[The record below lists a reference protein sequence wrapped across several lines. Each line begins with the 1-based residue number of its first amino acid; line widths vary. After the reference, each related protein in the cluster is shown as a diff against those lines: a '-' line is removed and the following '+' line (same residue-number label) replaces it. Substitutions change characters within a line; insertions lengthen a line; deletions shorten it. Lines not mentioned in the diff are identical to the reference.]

1 MTSAAC
7 AYSGADD
14 ILAFHRKHH
23 DALKGTYAPDVHGNL
38 PRPLRS
44 EVAQLHPAPRR
55 LPAAE
60 APLSSPY
67 CTPQWTEFSECL
79 REVAPPLLPDEGILP
94 MAESHAEPLSRSA
107 SATPSLP
114 GYAVVKRLADLS
126 EASDVDP
133 AAVVAALREA
143 ERVLQAPMSTDSHL
157 EYAYCNSP
165 RVAERTATKER
176 SSAGRV
182 RATSSAASAGSTPHD
197 EKGAPSRQERHHHQH
212 RRLPYRHA
220 SRSRSPSADCAS
232 TAAGFGT
239 ASGCHTPFPWEWP
252 VPAPVHSGSP
262 APPRPGS
269 AAINFPAGHKAAH
282 DALFWEAAAVEP
294 TMRWYEVYYSW
305 MLYYRQLYAAQVQQ
319 QRRAKRERR
328 QSRREARGRHAAPHP
343 AGSGPEVSTEGQ
355 EEDTGSAHVQRR
367 SCAAARADRRDAAEG
382 HDIGA
387 VGASASRM
395 TRPVSHH
402 RLTYARQSSAPICAA
417 RTPQALREAAEE
429 GGDDAPALRAE
440 LRRLEERYAVLS
452 SRLASGKHERV
463 QPLTLGDC
471 RNRRSA
477 TASAASATNAAPKLA
492 RPPAPTALRAQGG
505 KWYSSCYD
513 DNPTSQGGSVAPAD
527 TWQALSERQRN
538 GTLSAMARRRTNRAS
553 ASQ

>member
-1 MTSAAC
+1 MSSAAC
-7 AYSGADD
+7 AYNGADD
-14 ILAFHRKHH
+14 ILAFHMRHH

-79 REVAPPLLPDEGILP
+79 REVAPPPFPDGGLLP
-94 MAESHAEPLSRSA
+94 MAEPHAEPLSRSA

-126 EASDVDP
+126 QASDVDP

-143 ERVLQAPMSTDSHL
+143 ERVLQAPMNTDPNL
-157 EYAYCNSP
+157 EYAHCNSP
-165 RVAERTATKER
+165 RAAERTAAKEC

-182 RATSSAASAGSTPHD
+182 RASSSAASAASAPHD
-197 EKGAPSRQERHHHQH
+197 GKGAPSLQERHHHQH
-212 RRLPYRHA
+212 RRHPYRH
-220 SRSRSPSADCAS
+220 SNRSRSPSADCAS
-232 TAAGFGT
+232 TAARFGT
-239 ASGCHTPFPWEWP
+239 ASGRHTPFPWGWP
-252 VPAPVHSGSP
+252 VPAPIHCGSP

-269 AAINFPAGHKAAH
+269 AAINFPPGH
-282 DALFWEAAAVEP
+282 DAPFWEAGAVEP
-294 TMRWYEVYYSW
+294 TMRWYEVYFSW

-319 QRRAKRERR
+319 QRRAKRARR
-328 QSRREARGRHAAPHP
+328 QSRREARGRHAAPHA
-343 AGSGPEVSTEGQ
+343 AGSGPEVSTGGQ
-355 EEDTGSAHVQRR
+355 EEDTGSAHVRRR
-367 SCAAARADRRDAAEG
+367 SCAAAWADRGDAVEG
-382 HDIGA
+382 HVSGA

-395 TRPVSHH
+395 TRPVPHH
-402 RLTYARQSSAPICAA
+402 RLTYAGQPNAPICASK
-417 RTPQALREAAEE
+417 TPQALHEAAEK
-429 GGDDAPALRAE
+429 GGDDAAPLRAE

-452 SRLASGKHERV
+452 SSLASGKHERA
-463 QPLTLGDC
+463 QPFTMGDF

-477 TASAASATNAAPKLA
+477 AASAAGAANAAPKQA
-492 RPPAPTALRAQGG
+492 RPLAPTALRAQGG

-513 DNPTSQGGSVAPAD
+513 GNSTSQRGSVAPAD

-538 GTLSAMARRRTNRAS
+538 GTLSAMARHRTNRAS

>member
-1 MTSAAC
+1 MTSSAC
-7 AYSGADD
+7 AYNGADD
-14 ILAFHRKHH
+14 ILAFHMRHH

-79 REVAPPLLPDEGILP
+79 REVAPPPLPDEGVLP

-126 EASDVDP
+126 QASDVDP

-143 ERVLQAPMSTDSHL
+143 KRVLQAPMNTDPHL
-157 EYAYCNSP
+157 EYAHCNSP
-165 RVAERTATKER
+165 RAAERTAAKER
-176 SSAGRV
+176 SSDGRV
-182 RATSSAASAGSTPHD
+182 RATLSAASATSAPYD
-197 EKGAPSRQERHHHQH
+197 ENGAPSRQERQHQH
-212 RRLPYRHA
+212 RRHPYRH
-220 SRSRSPSADCAS
+220 SDRSRSPSADCAS
-232 TAAGFGT
+232 IAARFGT
-239 ASGCHTPFPWEWP
+239 ASGCHTPFPWGWP

-282 DALFWEAAAVEP
+282 NAPFWEAGAVEP

-328 QSRREARGRHAAPHP
+328 QSRREARGRHAAPHA
-343 AGSGPEVSTEGQ
+343 AGSGPEVSTGGQ

-367 SCAAARADRRDAAEG
+367 SCAAARADRGDAAEG
-382 HDIGA
+382 HDSGA

-395 TRPVSHH
+395 TRPVPHH
-402 RLTYARQSSAPICAA
+402 RLTYARQPNAPICAS
-417 RTPQALREAAEE
+417 RTPQALREAAEK
-429 GGDDAPALRAE
+429 GSDDAAPLRAE
-440 LRRLEERYAVLS
+440 LGRLEERYAVLS
-452 SRLASGKHERV
+452 SRLASGKHERA
-463 QPLTLGDC
+463 QPFTLGDC
-471 RNRRSA
+471 RNKRSA
-477 TASAASATNAAPKLA
+477 GASAASAANAASKLA

-505 KWYSSCYD
+505 KGYSSCYD
-513 DNPTSQGGSVAPAD
+513 DNPTSQRGSVAPAD

-538 GTLSAMARRRTNRAS
+538 GTLSAIARHRTNRAS